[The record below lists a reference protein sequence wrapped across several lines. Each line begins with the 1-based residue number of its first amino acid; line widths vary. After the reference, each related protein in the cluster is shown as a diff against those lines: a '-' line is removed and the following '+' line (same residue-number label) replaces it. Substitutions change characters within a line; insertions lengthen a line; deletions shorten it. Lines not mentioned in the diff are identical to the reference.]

1 MGFPEDKC
9 GGVRLGV
16 TKLES
21 EAGILRKVRVR
32 GDKIART
39 VLVGKLVDR
48 DIVTIFVLVVNVSMS
63 VRERTTLDVLATDT
77 HVIALINQSGEG

>member
-1 MGFPEDKC
+1 MGFPEDKS

-16 TKLES
+16 AKLES
-21 EAGILRKVRVR
+21 EASILRKVGVR

-48 DIVTIFVLVVNVSMS
+48 DIVTIFVLVMNMGMS
-63 VRERTTLDVLATDT
+63 VRECTTLDVLATDT